1 MNKEDAPKTIK
12 FSDTAI
18 EKFNP
23 SEDEFAYTDKQ
34 KRLQQCMTP
43 IKYYGKGIYN
53 AKTAQPNYRA
63 FGKPIRRDDDTRN
76 WVQDLPG
83 KPKTYY

>member
-1 MNKEDAPKTIK
+1 
-12 FSDTAI
+12 
-18 EKFNP
+18 
-23 SEDEFAYTDKQ
+23 
-34 KRLQQCMTP
+34 MTP

-63 FGKPIRRDDDTRN
+63 FGKSIRRDDDTRN
-76 WVQDLPG
+76 WVHDLPG